1 MAGQT
6 VPHVHVHIIPRK
18 KGDWA
23 NNDDIYPE
31 IEIAEKKLGAEVQS
45 LGQEQATVT
54 KKARIDADESSIDR
68 APNDTIPFLKFEN
81 FPCENSSSSFS
92 PKKESK

>member
-6 VPHVHVHIIPRK
+6 VPHFHIHIIPRK

-31 IEIAEKKLGAEVQS
+31 IDKKAKDLVNALKETETEKKAGPDAEERPPRTQEEMAKEAVLLRGFFKQS
-45 LGQEQATVT
+45 EN
-54 KKARIDADESSIDR
+54 IWDE
-68 APNDTIPFLKFEN
+68 
-81 FPCENSSSSFS
+81 
-92 PKKESK
+92 

>member
-31 IEIAEKKLGAEVQS
+31 IDIAEKKLGAELQS
-45 LGQEQATVT
+45 LGQEQAAVT
-54 KKARIDADESSIDR
+54 KKARIDADENRKPRSREDMSAEAQHLR
-68 APNDTIPFLKFEN
+68 TL
-81 FPCENSSSSFS
+81 FPTM
-92 PKKESK
+92 